1 MRCSP
6 SRLSYGSGSRP
17 YAATYP
23 TDHADSYAGLEP
35 RVLRQCEPAIQTAAG
50 NNNAYVGAAKEIES
64 GDGYEVTASS
74 MTAGHSFTVKG
85 TSAGVMKRE
94 CTPTGK
100 TGAEGGGWQ
109 NRTW

>member
-64 GDGYEVTASS
+64 GGGYEVTASS

-100 TGAEGGGWQ
+100 TGLSCHGC
-109 NRTW
+109 R